1 MEKKPKLEL
10 VEITGSTPEE
20 LLKNFFT
27 FVMDKCA
34 FPVEDKVEEEEE
46 EEIDPEELLK
56 EAFIRVAIRK
66 DWTIERTKRWIAG
79 IEQINT
85 LSAINIL
92 LKQIAL
98 LLDQQYE
105 DHIRNSKELY
115 YISTMTGEIAPI
127 TILPSVNFRTGAF
140 FRTVKDAKL
149 AKVAL
154 SEYFKKV
161 GI

>member
-1 MEKKPKLEL
+1 MEKNPKLEL

-20 LLKNFFT
+20 LLKNFLS
-27 FVMDKCA
+27 FVLDSCTCSM
-34 FPVEDKVEEEEE
+34 EDEVEEEV

-98 LLDQQYE
+98 LLDQQYK